1 MKFSEQQNA
10 QYKSFQNGES
20 IYVDPDSVAIEVAG
34 NDRAKFLHNFCT
46 ADINSLSSGDSTE
59 AFVLDAKGKTL
70 AFLLVICNDDRLILL
85 AQQSQAESLLQH
97 LNKYAFLQEATLT
110 RLDEAKIVWRIGKLN
125 AGIPTTLAS
134 GLQVQV
140 VESTTAESE
149 KDQSLLSN
157 SVEKAVFE
165 AFRVENRIPQGGVDV
180 LDNLAQEFERDK
192 TAISFNKGCYLGQET
207 VARLDA
213 LGHTNKTLCLIQFKA
228 DESPDLETELSCGE
242 KTCGRVTSV
251 CWSPKHNSM
260 LALAMIKKPNHK
272 PGTTLQWGMISAS
285 VV

>member
-110 RLDEAKIVWRIGKLN
+110 RLDEAKIVWRIGNLN

-149 KDQSLLSN
+149 EDQSLLSN

-165 AFRVENRIPQGGVDV
+165 AFRVDSQSDNRESFRIPIV
-180 LDNLAQEFERDK
+180 LFVSYTKHRIRPRGKRQLLQFRNWK
-192 TAISFNKGCYLGQET
+192 KGKKSS
-207 VARLDA
+207 D
-213 LGHTNKTLCLIQFKA
+213 
-228 DESPDLETELSCGE
+228 
-242 KTCGRVTSV
+242 
-251 CWSPKHNSM
+251 HNS
-260 LALAMIKKPNHK
+260 
-272 PGTTLQWGMISAS
+272 SY
-285 VV
+285 